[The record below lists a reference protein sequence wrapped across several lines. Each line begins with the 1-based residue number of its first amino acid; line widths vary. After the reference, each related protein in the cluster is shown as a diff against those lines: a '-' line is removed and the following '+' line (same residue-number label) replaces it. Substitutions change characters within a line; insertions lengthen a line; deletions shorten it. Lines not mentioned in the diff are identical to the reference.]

1 MAWSG
6 GTFTLTDGTYTTT
19 WAQNWAGD
27 GDATIETG
35 DFDALLLDVKNGI
48 NACFPADGQK
58 AATANWDM
66 GAYRLT
72 NITASANTD
81 AGTYG
86 KQVASGAYSGGD
98 DEIQLTLRDST
109 RIDIDVSG
117 LSAGTDG
124 VALTGDQTVAGVK
137 TWSGIGSHAHAKFN
151 GPTTEKVAT
160 ISSGAT
166 PTCDTTA
173 ANAHYLAVTQNATL
187 DFTWPTGA
195 SDSELGSS
203 WKSHGAI
210 LCRWSGA
217 GYTFD
222 LDSTMLS
229 ALDDYEIEG
238 EPATG
243 SGEMSTLVYTY
254 YYLNGT
260 EYAQFAWVAT
270 PA

>member
-1 MAWSG
+1 MGWSA

-19 WAQNWAGD
+19 WSASWAGD

-35 DFDALLLDVKNGI
+35 DFVALLLDAKNGI

-58 AATANWDM
+58 AATGNWDL
-66 GAYRLT
+66 GTYRLT

-81 AGTYG
+81 AGTFG
-86 KQVASGAYSGGD
+86 KQVASGAFAGTD
-98 DEIQLTLRDST
+98 ITLTLQDT
-109 RIDIDVSG
+109 TTITIDVSG
-117 LSAGTDG
+117 LTAGTGG
-124 VALTGDQTVAGVK
+124 VDLTTAQTVAGIK
-137 TWSGIGSHAHAKFN
+137 TFSAITSLAHAKFN

-160 ISSGAT
+160 IASGGT
-166 PTCDTTA
+166 PTCDATA
-173 ANAHYLAVTQNATL
+173 ANAHFLSVTQNVTGLA
-187 DFTWPTGA
+187 FTWPTGA
-195 SDSELGSS
+195 SDSELGNS
-203 WKSHGAI
+203 WKTHGSI
-210 LCRWSGA
+210 LCRWAGA
-217 GYTFD
+217 DYTFA

-238 EPATG
+238 TPATG

-270 PA
+270 P